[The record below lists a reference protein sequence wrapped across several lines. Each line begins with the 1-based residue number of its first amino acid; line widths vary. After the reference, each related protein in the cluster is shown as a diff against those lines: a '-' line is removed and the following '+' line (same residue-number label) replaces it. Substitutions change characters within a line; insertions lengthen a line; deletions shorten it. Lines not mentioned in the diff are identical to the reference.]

1 MFIKSI
7 ANQTVS
13 KELNT
18 SSPELEQEKEI
29 RQEEATLM
37 DELIDA
43 TEDHYACKVCDKY
56 FTGREFVVKHIQH
69 HHNAKVE
76 GVTMTVGKS

>member
-1 MFIKSI
+1 
-7 ANQTVS
+7 
-13 KELNT
+13 
-18 SSPELEQEKEI
+18 
-29 RQEEATLM
+29 M
-37 DELIDA
+37 DDLIDA

-56 FTGREFVVKHIQH
+56 FNGREFVVKHIQH